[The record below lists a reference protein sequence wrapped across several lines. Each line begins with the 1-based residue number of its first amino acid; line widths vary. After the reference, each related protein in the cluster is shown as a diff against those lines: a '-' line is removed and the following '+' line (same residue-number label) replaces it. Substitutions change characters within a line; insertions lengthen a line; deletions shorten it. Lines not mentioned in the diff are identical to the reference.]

1 MPLQSASTT
10 IALLG
15 ALLVVALI
23 GCGVLAVL
31 WRRARRETRQL
42 RMAQQIAIDDH
53 NQTQVDAA
61 VSAERTRILREMH
74 DVIAHSLAIM
84 VAQADGGSYATE
96 PSASKRALETIADTG
111 RLALADTRRIL
122 GMLRNGEPEQLELS
136 PVPNQ
141 TGIAG
146 LVADARE
153 AGMEAS
159 FVQLGE
165 PRPLPSAIGLA
176 LYRICQEALTNVMKH
191 APAGRVVVTENWVP
205 GEVVLTVTNSGDST
219 STPAA
224 SGGLGLV
231 GMQERA
237 EIVGGSCE
245 AGPQPQG
252 GFRVRAV
259 LPAPSQEVTSV

>member
-1 MPLQSASTT
+1 MT
-10 IALLG
+10 ALLG
-15 ALLVVALI
+15 VLLALALA
-23 GCGVLAVL
+23 GCAVLAVL
-31 WRRARRETRQL
+31 WQRARRATEQL
-42 RMAQQIAIDDH
+42 RTEHEATLAARSQR
-53 NQTQVDAA
+53 QVDAA

-84 VAQADGGSYATE
+84 VAQADGGSYATD
-96 PSASKRALETIADTG
+96 PAASKRALETIADTG

-122 GMLRNGEPEQLELS
+122 GMLRNGEDGDPDLS

-141 TGIAG
+141 TGVAE
-146 LVADARE
+146 LVADARD
-153 AGMEAS
+153 AGMRAS

-191 APAGRVVVTENWVP
+191 APGARVIVTENWVP
-205 GEVVLTVTNSGDST
+205 GEVVLTVTDSGDAAT
-219 STPAA
+219 TPAD

-231 GMQERA
+231 GMRERA

-252 GFRVRAV
+252 GFRIRAV
-259 LPAPSQEVTSV
+259 LPAPTDKEMVHA

>member
-1 MPLQSASTT
+1 MTV
-10 IALLG
+10 LLG
-15 ALLVVALI
+15 VLLALALA

-31 WRRARRETRQL
+31 WQRARREGAQL
-42 RMAQQIAIDDH
+42 RAAQQATLTEYDQ
-53 NQTQVDAA
+53 NQVDAA

-84 VAQADGGSYATE
+84 VAQADGGSYATD
-96 PSASKRALETIADTG
+96 PAAAKRALETIADTG

-122 GMLRNGEPEQLELS
+122 GMLRNGEPEQPELS

-141 TGIAG
+141 TGIAA
-146 LVADARE
+146 LVADARA
-153 AGMEAS
+153 AGMAAS

-191 APAGRVVVTENWVP
+191 APAARVVVTENWVP
-205 GEVVLTVTNSGDST
+205 GEVVLTVTDSGDDAT
-219 STPAA
+219 SPAA
-224 SGGLGLV
+224 GGGLGLI

-259 LPAPSQEVTSV
+259 LPAPFTKEVVNV

>member
-1 MPLQSASTT
+1 MTT
-10 IALLG
+10 LLG
-15 ALLVVALI
+15 VLLALALA
-23 GCGVLAVL
+23 GCAVLAVL
-31 WRRARRETRQL
+31 WQRARREGARLQ
-42 RMAQQIAIDDH
+42 AEQQTALTEHDQ
-53 NQTQVDAA
+53 NQVDIA
-61 VSAERTRILREMH
+61 VAAERTRILREMH

-84 VAQADGGSYATE
+84 VAQADGGSYTTDPAAT
-96 PSASKRALETIADTG
+96 KRALETIADTG

-122 GMLRNGEPEQLELS
+122 GMLRSEERPELS

-141 TGIAG
+141 TGIAE
-146 LVADARE
+146 LVADARD
-153 AGMEAS
+153 AGVAAS

-191 APAGRVVVTENWVP
+191 APAARVVVTENWVP
-205 GEVVLTVTNSGDST
+205 GEVVLTVTDAGDSEA
-219 STPAA
+219 TPAS

-259 LPAPSQEVTSV
+259 LPAPCPKEDVHE

>member
-1 MPLQSASTT
+1 MSW
-10 IALLG
+10 LLG
-15 ALLVVALI
+15 ALLVLALA

-31 WRRARRETRQL
+31 WQRARRTANELQAEHQAVATEH
-42 RMAQQIAIDDH
+42 QQV
-53 NQTQVDAA
+53 QVDAA
-61 VSAERTRILREMH
+61 VAAERTRILREMH

-96 PSASKRALETIADTG
+96 PAAAKRALETIADTG

-122 GMLRNGEPEQLELS
+122 GMLRNGEEHDPELS

-141 TGIAG
+141 TGIAE
-146 LVADARE
+146 LVADARD
-153 AGMEAS
+153 AGMQAS

-191 APAGRVVVTENWVP
+191 APAARVIVTENWVP
-205 GEVVLTVTNSGDST
+205 GEVVLTVTDSGDDDGV
-219 STPAA
+219 PAN

-231 GMQERA
+231 GMRERA

-245 AGPQPQG
+245 AGAQPQG

-259 LPAPSQEVTSV
+259 LPAPSNKEEVLSV

>member
-1 MPLQSASTT
+1 MTVWLAVLL
-10 IALLG
+10 AL
-15 ALLVVALI
+15 ALAGCVALT
-23 GCGVLAVL
+23 VL
-31 WRRARRETRQL
+31 WRRARGEAAEL
-42 RMAQQIAIDDH
+42 RAAQQAVASDQH
-53 NQTQVDAA
+53 QAQVDAA
-61 VSAERTRILREMH
+61 VAAERTRILREMH

-84 VAQADGGSYATE
+84 VAQADGGSYATD
-96 PSASKRALETIADTG
+96 PAMAKRALETIADTG

-122 GMLRNGEPEQLELS
+122 GMLRAGEEHDPELS

-141 TGIAG
+141 TGLAE
-146 LVADARE
+146 LVADARD
-153 AGMEAS
+153 AGMQAS

-191 APAGRVVVTENWVP
+191 APAARVIVTENWVP
-205 GEVVLTVTNSGDST
+205 GEVVLTVTDSGDEAA
-219 STPAA
+219 TPAD
-224 SGGLGLV
+224 SGGLGLA
-231 GMQERA
+231 GMRERA

-259 LPAPSQEVTSV
+259 LPAPCNKEEVLSV

>member
-1 MPLQSASTT
+1 MTAVLG
-10 IALLG
+10 IAL
-15 ALLVVALI
+15 ALALA
-23 GCGVLAVL
+23 GCAVLGVL
-31 WRRARRETRQL
+31 WQRARREGARLRAAQLATRTE
-42 RMAQQIAIDDH
+42 H
-53 NQTQVDAA
+53 NQSQVDAA
-61 VSAERTRILREMH
+61 VTAERTRILREMH

-96 PSASKRALETIADTG
+96 PAVAKRALETIADTG

-122 GMLRNGEPEQLELS
+122 GMLRNGEEHDPDLS

-141 TGIAG
+141 TGIAE
-146 LVADARE
+146 LVADARD
-153 AGMEAS
+153 AGVEAS

-191 APAGRVVVTENWVP
+191 APAARVVVTENWVP
-205 GEVVLTVTNSGDST
+205 GEVVLTVTDSGDGT
-219 STPAA
+219 AA
-224 SGGLGLV
+224 TTEGGGLGLI
-231 GMQERA
+231 GMRERA

-259 LPAPSQEVTSV
+259 LPAPSTKEVVHV

>member
-1 MPLQSASTT
+1 MTLLLAVLL
-10 IALLG
+10 AL
-15 ALLVVALI
+15 AVA
-23 GCGVLAVL
+23 GCAALAVL
-31 WRRARRETRQL
+31 WRRSSQEVRRLQAERQ
-42 RMAQQIAIDDH
+42 AIRTEH
-53 NQTQVDAA
+53 NQNQVDAA
-61 VSAERTRILREMH
+61 VAAERTRILREMH

-84 VAQADGGSYATE
+84 VAQADGGSYATD
-96 PSASKRALETIADTG
+96 PAAAKRALETIADTG

-122 GMLRNGEPEQLELS
+122 GMLRNGEEHDPELS

-146 LVADARE
+146 LVADARA
-153 AGMEAS
+153 AGMAAS

-165 PRPLPSAIGLA
+165 PHPLPSAIGLA

-191 APAGRVVVTENWVP
+191 APAARVVVTENWVP
-205 GEVVLTVTNSGDST
+205 GEVVLTVTDSGDSAC
-219 STPAA
+219 TPAA

-259 LPAPSQEVTSV
+259 LPAPSNQEVNSV

>member
-1 MPLQSASTT
+1 MTT
-10 IALLG
+10 LLIVLLALAVAGCAVLG
-15 ALLVVALI
+15 
-23 GCGVLAVL
+23 VL
-31 WRRARRETRQL
+31 WRRAGRETAQL
-42 RMAQQIAIDDH
+42 RAAQQATLTEH

-84 VAQADGGSYATE
+84 VAQADGGSYAAD
-96 PSASKRALETIADTG
+96 PAAARRALETIADTG

-122 GMLRNGEPEQLELS
+122 GMLRNGESQQPELS

-146 LVADARE
+146 LVADARQ

-191 APAGRVVVTENWVP
+191 APAARVVVTENWVP
-205 GEVVLTVTNSGDST
+205 GEVVLTVTDSGDDT
-219 STPAA
+219 VIPAA

-259 LPAPSQEVTSV
+259 LPAPSTKEAVSVRDHG